1 MKNVSPLYTE
11 PFFRLVSAAVGAP
24 AAQRPDNGA
33 RAQTPAPRASLLDRL
48 DRWLWTA
55 RQRDLEQAL
64 TSATDVADVEARLRA
79 RERSLLQ
86 RYY

>member
-1 MKNVSPLYTE
+1 MNNLTPLYTD
-11 PFFRLVSAAVGAP
+11 PFFRLVSAAVGASTAQPP
-24 AAQRPDNGA
+24 AGSGHA
-33 RAQTPAPRASLLDRL
+33 RVPAPRLSLLDRL

-79 RERSLLQ
+79 RERGLLQ

>member
-1 MKNVSPLYTE
+1 MNNLTPLSTD
-11 PFFRLVSAAVGAP
+11 PFFHLVSAAVGASTAQPP
-24 AAQRPDNGA
+24 AAPAHASVR
-33 RAQTPAPRASLLDRL
+33 APRLSLLERL

-64 TSATDVADVEARLRA
+64 TSATGAADVEARLRA
-79 RERSLLQ
+79 RERGLLQ